1 MRLLCYNIRSL
12 RDDRDAV
19 VRVIRAAQPDVV
31 CIQEAPKWWRSRS
44 RCADL
49 ARRCDLVVITGGG
62 NGTGHNL
69 LMCTY
74 AVDVHESRESLL
86 SRRFGL
92 HVRGVASAVCSLGG
106 ARFAVAGTHLDLDPA
121 ERLRH
126 VPEVFAALEWVGE
139 TPLVLAGDINE
150 TPDGA
155 AWQSIA
161 TRLVDVQLAC
171 GAAERGTYSASSGRR
186 RIDGVFADARIQP
199 LSATVLEGEDVRK
212 ASDHRPV
219 LVELDVPPS

>member
-1 MRLLCYNIRSL
+1 VLSYNIRSL
-12 RDDRDAV
+12 RDDRAAV
-19 VRVIRAAQPDVV
+19 VRVIRAARPDVV
-31 CIQEAPKWWRSRS
+31 CIQEAPKWWRSRA

-62 NGTGHNL
+62 NGSGHNL

-74 AVDVHESRESLL
+74 AVDVHESREALL

-92 HVRGVASAVCSLGG
+92 HLRGVASAVCSLGG

-126 VPEVFAALEWVGE
+126 VPELCSALEWVGDA
-139 TPLVLAGDINE
+139 PLVLAADVNE

-155 AWQSIA
+155 AWKAISE
-161 TRLVDVQLAC
+161 RLVDV
-171 GAAERGTYSASSGRR
+171 AAAASAGDRGTYSAVSGRR
-186 RIDGVFADARIQP
+186 RIDGVFADRRLRP
-199 LSATVLEGEDVRK
+199 LAATVPEGEDVRRG
-212 ASDHRPV
+212 SDHRPV
-219 LVELDVPPS
+219 LVELELPAS